1 MHILLFK
8 RRILNRSHSSWSLS
22 NLPCNRFAV
31 NPIPQA
37 SLCKSCE
44 ILVGSVMHRFEVI
57 RRGLTAYL
65 DLTTAGEREFRK
77 GDFYVIEPS
86 AVYAQKSAARYRNPV
101 HQSAA
106 GKR

>member
-22 NLPCNRFAV
+22 NSPCNRFAV

-65 DLTTAGEREFRK
+65 DLTTAGEREFR
-77 GDFYVIEPS
+77 
-86 AVYAQKSAARYRNPV
+86 
-101 HQSAA
+101 
-106 GKR
+106 

>member
-22 NLPCNRFAV
+22 NSPCNRFAV

-101 HQSAA
+101 RQSAA